1 MCILVEQHLHRS
13 DYLRILRYSLYGH
26 PVTYITVHDNFIPL
40 LAKRLPE
47 IDDRDAWTNLER
59 ELGQVSNE

>member
-1 MCILVEQHLHRS
+1 M
-13 DYLRILRYSLYGH
+13 LRYSLYGH